1 MTKAKKIC
9 GSSYCHRIKDNLKE
23 QKFEPKFV
31 LGGGN
36 NMLLTK
42 DIDALVIHIDLK
54 ARKSLLKIK
63 ITFGSKSNGRKLA
76 NLSCGL

>member
-1 MTKAKKIC
+1 MC
-9 GSSYCHRIKDNLKE
+9 SSYCRRIKDNLKE

-36 NMLLTK
+36 NMLYK

-54 ARKSLLKIK
+54 GKKIIAEDQDHVWVESQK
-63 ITFGSKSNGRKLA
+63 N
-76 NLSCGL
+76 